1 MARLKIAAVV
11 TEYRKYSHAQHIVD
25 RYLYGYGWNGKH
37 HRPEMDV
44 VSLYTDQVPDHD
56 VSRQRVEEIDHLK
69 LYPTVAEALTLG
81 GEDLAVDGVLLI
93 GEHGDYPTNEK
104 GQRLYPRYEL
114 FQQVVEV
121 FRRSGR
127 SVPVF
132 NDKHLSWNWDWA
144 VEMVQASEEL
154 GFGLMAGS
162 SLPCARRIPDVEMPL
177 GSEIDEAFSL
187 ALGGVDSYDLHAL
200 EVLQCMV
207 ERRKGGETGVAAIQA
222 IRGEEVWK
230 ALKNPDWN
238 DGGWDPELLEAC
250 LCRSHQLQSGRAG
263 YSHVYPDDPEM
274 RQLRGQPVIYR
285 IEYVDGLKATMMIG
299 GGLVGDFSF
308 AANVKNRPQPLST
321 LMFLPY
327 YDLQNFFSPQV
338 GHTETLFKTGKS
350 PYPIERTLLTT
361 GMVAAG
367 AESLFQGQKRLETP
381 HLNLTY
387 QPNPESTY
395 WRS

>member
-56 VSRQRVEEIDHLK
+56 VSRQRVAEIDHLK

-238 DGGWDPELLEAC
+238 DGGWAPELLV
-250 LCRSHQLQSGRAG
+250 AG
-263 YSHVYPDDPEM
+263 
-274 RQLRGQPVIYR
+274 
-285 IEYVDGLKATMMIG
+285 
-299 GGLVGDFSF
+299 
-308 AANVKNRPQPLST
+308 
-321 LMFLPY
+321 
-327 YDLQNFFSPQV
+327 
-338 GHTETLFKTGKS
+338 
-350 PYPIERTLLTT
+350 
-361 GMVAAG
+361 
-367 AESLFQGQKRLETP
+367 
-381 HLNLTY
+381 
-387 QPNPESTY
+387 
-395 WRS
+395 